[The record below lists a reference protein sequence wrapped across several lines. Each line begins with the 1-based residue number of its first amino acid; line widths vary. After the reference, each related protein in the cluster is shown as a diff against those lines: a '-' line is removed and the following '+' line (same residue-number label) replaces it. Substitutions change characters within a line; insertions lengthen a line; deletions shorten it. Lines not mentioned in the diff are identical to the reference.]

1 MKALELTFKG
11 TDHRI
16 KNLRLKYVNADLT
29 ADEALELMGK
39 MAATKLFAK
48 QDVELYATPV
58 SATVVETTKTPL
70 PAAQA

>member
-1 MKALELTFKG
+1 MKSLELAFKG

-29 ADEALELMGK
+29 AEEAEAIMVK
-39 MAATKLFAK
+39 MAATKLFTK

-70 PAAQA
+70 PGAAG

>member
-1 MKALELTFKG
+1 MKTLELSFKG

-29 ADEALELMGK
+29 AEEAEAVMLK
-39 MAATKLFAK
+39 MAASKLFVK

-70 PAAQA
+70 PGGAA

>member
-1 MKALELTFKG
+1 MKSLELAFKG

-29 ADEALELMGK
+29 AEEAEAIMVK

-48 QDVELYATPV
+48 QDVEFYATPV

-70 PAAQA
+70 PGAAG

>member
-1 MKALELTFKG
+1 MKSLELVFKG

-29 ADEALELMGK
+29 AEEAETIMVK

-70 PAAQA
+70 PRAAG